1 MSRKFIAS
9 IVAAAITVTA
19 VSSAPARADDDLVKI
34 IIGAA
39 AIYALS
45 QTLDNDRPRYG
56 TVSRERPPVAY
67 RPDLTPRPL
76 PDRARKAKP
85 IPARCLK
92 YVESRKGNTV
102 RLLGQRCLN
111 RHYRHVHR
119 LPERCQAKVRTY
131 NGVRYGYKPRCVR
144 KHGFRLAQY

>member
-1 MSRKFIAS
+1 MSRKFIAT
-9 IVAAAITVTA
+9 IVAAAMTVTA
-19 VSSAPARADDDLVKI
+19 VSSAPARADDDFVKLI
-34 IIGAA
+34 MGAA

-45 QTLDNDRPRYG
+45 QTLKDDRRRD
-56 TVSRERPPVAY
+56 TVSRNQPPTSYA
-67 RPDLTPRPL
+67 PDVRPRPL

-92 YVESRKGNTV
+92 YVETRRGDTV

-119 LPERCQAKVRTY
+119 LPERCETKVRTY
-131 NGVRYGYKPRCVR
+131 NGVRHGYKPRCVR

>member
-1 MSRKFIAS
+1 M
-9 IVAAAITVTA
+9 
-19 VSSAPARADDDLVKI
+19 
-34 IIGAA
+34 
-39 AIYALS
+39 
-45 QTLDNDRPRYG
+45 
-56 TVSRERPPVAY
+56 
-67 RPDLTPRPL
+67 

-92 YVESRKGNTV
+92 YVETRRGDTV

-119 LPERCQAKVRTY
+119 LPERCETKVRTY
-131 NGVRYGYKPRCVR
+131 DGVRRGYKPRCVR

>member
-1 MSRKFIAS
+1 MSRKFIAT
-9 IVAAAITVTA
+9 IVAAAMTVTA
-19 VSSAPARADDDLVKI
+19 VSSAPARADDDFVKLI
-34 IIGAA
+34 MGAA

-45 QTLDNDRPRYG
+45 QTVKKDRPR
-56 TVSRERPPVAY
+56 VSTNSHEYPPAY
-67 RPDLTPRPL
+67 RPDLRPRPL

-85 IPARCLK
+85 IPAHCLK
-92 YVESRKGNTV
+92 YVESRRGDTV

-119 LPERCQAKVRTY
+119 LPERCETKVRTR
-131 NGVRYGYKPRCVR
+131 NGVRHGYKPRCVR